1 MVGDIR
7 GQSNAGHCG
16 PSSVTRAKGTR
27 LSVEDRVT
35 WAEAIVRRKGQL
47 DIGATEY
54 RPKSRP
60 RKDKGPSDVSLSPLA
75 KCNLRM
81 PSVGTRTCHTDLRRT
96 LRLGCPVNR
105 PAEAHHSGAL
115 PHPAFARPRES
126 RL

>member
-27 LSVEDRVT
+27 LSVEHRAT

-54 RPKSRP
+54 PPNPRP

-81 PSVGTRTCHTDLRRT
+81 PSVGISNLPHRF
-96 LRLGCPVNR
+96 
-105 PAEAHHSGAL
+105 EAHAPTL
-115 PHPAFARPRES
+115 DAP
-126 RL
+126 